1 MIAGKNQAHQIDR
14 TRRVPRVPRELLAG
28 LSIRM
33 SDPCCLIEHM
43 YEKRPEQDRA
53 NSLAGRRAWE
63 SEPARS
69 PAFNSLRHSEASASK
84 LFLEQA
90 KALVEIAGRDIA
102 FQTVGVRGTKE
113 IVIQDAV
120 REEIAVHMRWSF
132 THTYRR
138 IEEARL
144 ILGPLEQTRQALS
157 EGTISISHA
166 TAICAGVSK
175 LSHIWDVDPDSRE
188 IFEAAARKLD
198 HVGVSSAKST
208 TVSRTRR
215 AVEKKLEEID
225 GLYQRRKRQAA
236 ASSHDVVVLD
246 QGEGQAILLARM
258 GMIQAQAW
266 MAVINSHAQA
276 ASATAVSQGLSCDSE
291 GALRSSALIRVLTG
305 MAGETSNS
313 NPKLRAN
320 IDIVIDFAA
329 LLGLQESM
337 GLVSSGSRAPLS
349 APTCEI
355 RDLISRIP
363 DITIR
368 RLVTDPLT
376 NNLLDLGRRRYVP
389 SKALRD
395 FITVRDQFCRFPGC
409 QASARRGHIDHAN
422 PWSQGGR
429 TDRGNLGSLCV
440 RHHQLKTHGGW
451 RILESGVDGSATWR
465 TPSGRDYSI
474 PPPELPST
482 AYSDPLPD
490 PLPDPIPD
498 PRLERR
504 NRPGSYDQREPE
516 IDDPKF

>member
-1 MIAGKNQAHQIDR
+1 
-14 TRRVPRVPRELLAG
+14 
-28 LSIRM
+28 
-33 SDPCCLIEHM
+33 
-43 YEKRPEQDRA
+43 
-53 NSLAGRRAWE
+53 
-63 SEPARS
+63 
-69 PAFNSLRHSEASASK
+69 

-157 EGTISISHA
+157 EGTISIFHA

-175 LSHIWDVDPDSRE
+175 LSHIWNVDPTSRE
-188 IFEAAARKLD
+188 IFEAAALKLE
-198 HVGVSSAKST
+198 HVGVSLAKST

-258 GMIQAQAW
+258 GMIQAQAC

-395 FITVRDQFCRFPGC
+395 LITVRDQFCRFPGC

-490 PLPDPIPD
+490 PIPD